1 MHTATSNRQH
11 LGALLYDLIE
21 LEYDTQAAFEA
32 AIARLTGQAYK
43 EQLRQF
49 LADQQRHILD
59 LKAVAAP
66 LCDALP
72 HGPDSRRI
80 LTKGLLML
88 AHLAGDRAILHA
100 LGSTLDAMNEAY
112 ERALTEDVVTPEAL
126 GVVQRHFL
134 DERRHRDWL
143 MRCLHPEEAQRLD
156 ENLDDDPA
164 FFDLNGR
171 PPVSFQSPKHP

>member
-1 MHTATSNRQH
+1 MNTSASDRQQ
-11 LGALLYDLIE
+11 LGALLSDLIE

-32 AIARLTGQAYK
+32 AIDRLEGQAYK

-66 LCDALP
+66 VCPALP
-72 HGPDSRRI
+72 HGPDSSR
-80 LTKGLLML
+80 LVTKGLLML
-88 AHLAGDRAILHA
+88 AHLAGDRAILNA
-100 LGSTLDAMNEAY
+100 LGSTLHTMNEAY
-112 ERALTEDVVTPEAL
+112 ERALTQNVMTPEAL

-143 MRCLHPEEAQRLD
+143 MRCLHPEEAQWLD